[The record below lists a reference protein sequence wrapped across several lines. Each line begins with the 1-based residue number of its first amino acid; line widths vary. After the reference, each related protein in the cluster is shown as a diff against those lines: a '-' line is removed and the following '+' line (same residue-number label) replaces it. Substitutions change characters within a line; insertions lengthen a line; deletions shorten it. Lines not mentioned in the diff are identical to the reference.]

1 MHRLAEM
8 SFLEPAAHSRV
19 RIGNVRF
26 GSKADIWTCVMDVRF
41 TPESGHFRKRLRCP
55 LSAKSGHRLTIEPAE
70 NPAGDSIVVG
80 SVIRRPLF
88 LRRADDL

>member
-26 GSKADIWTCVMDVRF
+26 GSKADIGGCLRDVCF
-41 TPESGHFRKRLRCP
+41 TS
-55 LSAKSGHRLTIEPAE
+55 KSGHATECP
-70 NPAGDSIVVG
+70 NG
-80 SVIRRPLF
+80 S
-88 LRRADDL
+88 A